1 MFGGTFDQNLPL
13 TARREEQ
20 PWGWVG
26 PSPAGGIVPLL
37 PVAGFQPGSPGRAQA
52 GPAAGRSRWG
62 CRPWPTV
69 CWRGERDGREVCLH
83 RACSGLSGP
92 GLPGTPGCSPGGAGG
107 GGVWSPLPHS
117 SSRLWCGPYTPG
129 GGGVGW
135 RRTLPS
141 PPHPVVPRWP
151 SAPSWGPRLH
161 LPGLLSPTR
170 LLAHPPQDPPIATCP
185 AKAPPRAPARLASH
199 HTHFRAGGHPT
210 QPTRCSVLAAGV
222 EAPGHD
228 LAPGVPG
235 STRVVGKCLSVDGSA
250 TGPVAGGGTQ

>member
-13 TARREEQ
+13 TAGREEQ

-26 PSPAGGIVPLL
+26 PSPAGGIVPSL

-62 CRPWPTV
+62 CRPRPTV

-107 GGVWSPLPHS
+107 GGVWSPLPPS
-117 SSRLWCGPYTPG
+117 SSRLWCGPYAPG
-129 GGGVGW
+129 GGWGGW
-135 RRTLPS
+135 TLPS
-141 PPHPVVPRWP
+141 PPHPVVPRRP

-161 LPGLLSPTR
+161 LPGLSSPTR
-170 LLAHPPQDPPIATCP
+170 LLAQPPQDPPIATCP
-185 AKAPPRAPARLASH
+185 AKAPVLLPASR
-199 HTHFRAGGHPT
+199 HTTPT
-210 QPTRCSVLAAGV
+210 SEPVATPLSRSTGSVLAAGV

-235 STRVVGKCLSVDGSA
+235 STRMVSKCLSVDGSA
-250 TGPVAGGGTQ
+250 TGPVAGRGTQ

>member
-1 MFGGTFDQNLPL
+1 MGGRF
-13 TARREEQ
+13 A
-20 PWGWVG
+20 
-26 PSPAGGIVPLL
+26 SIVP
-37 PVAGFQPGSPGRAQA
+37 AQACPGRAFPEPQA
-52 GPAAGRSRWG
+52 AALEGRGVGVSG
-62 CRPWPTV
+62 RPSPIRAPGFGVALTP
-69 CWRGERDGREVCLH
+69 RGV
-83 RACSGLSGP
+83 
-92 GLPGTPGCSPGGAGG
+92 
-107 GGVWSPLPHS
+107 
-117 SSRLWCGPYTPG
+117 
-129 GGGVGW
+129 GGVGW
-135 RRTLPS
+135 RRTRPS